1 MQAKRLSFAFWRRSE
16 RFQILYRQEKAYCDK
31 QKRGLLSF
39 REKKQAALFTEAA
52 SRDFVSKKTVE

>member
-1 MQAKRLSFAFWRRSE
+1 MSGFK
-16 RFQILYRQEKAYCDK
+16 ILYRQEKAYCDK

-52 SRDFVSKKTVE
+52 SRDFVLEKTVE